1 MQEFLFTLF
10 AGKIFKVGVRMEC
23 TEREIESF
31 LVNRVKALKGMAR
44 KWVSPGWDGA
54 PDRIVL
60 LPQGRIAFVELKK
73 PAEQPRRLQLKRA
86 KELQA
91 LGFKVFCGVDSK
103 AEVERLLE
111 EVSR

>member
-1 MQEFLFTLF
+1 
-10 AGKIFKVGVRMEC
+10 MEC

-60 LPQGRIAFVELKK
+60 LPGGKIVFVELKK
-73 PAEQPRRLQLKRA
+73 PAGQPRLLQLKRA
-86 KELQA
+86 KELEE
-91 LGFKVFCGVDSK
+91 LGFKVFCGVNSK
-103 AEVERLLE
+103 DAVEAMLE